1 MPPRLRRKQA
11 MKTEKDVISENSEVK
26 IEKKTRVKTRR
37 KRAAANV
44 NKKVDKLVESGHDAD
59 SESESKII
67 DSGNT
72 AMKID
77 VKDISEDE
85 LYFQTCKKLSNDK
98 NVDINNPRKS
108 FTVSVEDCSFN
119 MDIEKRYVK
128 SEKFTKLESSR
139 KKEPARPKRK
149 ALNEYFSNP
158 KNKENVTPP
167 DSQSTP
173 ALLKLQTRDLNNS
186 LFGFENMATS
196 LPFSPV
202 VGSKII
208 DNSLISHENS
218 VLTSSNVK
226 YSTKNKKDVTTGFND
241 IPIKVPKKRVR
252 RKNVKK
258 KEVHD
263 QEEILENIKLQF
275 KEIEKHELLI
285 E

>member
-1 MPPRLRRKQA
+1 MPPRLRQKQA
-11 MKTEKDVISENSEVK
+11 LKTAKEVK
-26 IEKKTRVKTRR
+26 FGKKTRMKTRS
-37 KRAAANV
+37 KRASANV
-44 NKKVDKLVESGHDAD
+44 KNKVEKLVESGHDAD
-59 SESESKII
+59 SESESKMI
-67 DSGNT
+67 DFGNT
-72 AMKID
+72 PMKID
-77 VKDISEDE
+77 IEDRSEDE
-85 LYFQTCKKLSNDK
+85 LYFQTYQNVSNDK
-98 NVDINNPRKS
+98 DVDLNNSIKS
-108 FTVSVEDCSFN
+108 FTVSVEDCSVN
-119 MDIEKRYVK
+119 MGIEKKYVK
-128 SEKFTKLESSR
+128 NEKFTKLESSR
-139 KKEPARPKRK
+139 RQEPVRHKRK
-149 ALNEYFSNP
+149 ALNEYLNNP

-173 ALLKLQTRDLNNS
+173 ALLKLQTRNLNNS

-218 VLTSSNVK
+218 TLSSSTLK
-226 YSTKNKKDVTTGFND
+226 YSMRNKEDVTTGFND
-241 IPIKVPKKRVR
+241 IPIEVPKKRVR

-275 KEIEKHELLI
+275 KEIEMHELLI

>member
-1 MPPRLRRKQA
+1 MPPRLRQKQA
-11 MKTEKDVISENSEVK
+11 LKTAKEVK
-26 IEKKTRVKTRR
+26 FGKKTRMKTRS
-37 KRAAANV
+37 KRASANV
-44 NKKVDKLVESGHDAD
+44 KNKVEKLVESGHDAD
-59 SESESKII
+59 SESESKMI
-67 DSGNT
+67 DFGNT
-72 AMKID
+72 PMKID
-77 VKDISEDE
+77 IEDRSEDE
-85 LYFQTCKKLSNDK
+85 LYFQTYKNVSNDK
-98 NVDINNPRKS
+98 DVDLNNSIKS
-108 FTVSVEDCSFN
+108 FTVSVEDCNVN
-119 MDIEKRYVK
+119 MGIEKKYVK
-128 SEKFTKLESSR
+128 NEKFTKLESSR
-139 KKEPARPKRK
+139 RQEPVRHKRK
-149 ALNEYFSNP
+149 ALNEYLNNP

-173 ALLKLQTRDLNNS
+173 ALLKLQTRNLNNS

-218 VLTSSNVK
+218 TLSSSTLK
-226 YSTKNKKDVTTGFND
+226 YSMRNKEDVTTGFND
-241 IPIKVPKKRVR
+241 IPIEVPKKRVR

-275 KEIEKHELLI
+275 KEIEMHELLI